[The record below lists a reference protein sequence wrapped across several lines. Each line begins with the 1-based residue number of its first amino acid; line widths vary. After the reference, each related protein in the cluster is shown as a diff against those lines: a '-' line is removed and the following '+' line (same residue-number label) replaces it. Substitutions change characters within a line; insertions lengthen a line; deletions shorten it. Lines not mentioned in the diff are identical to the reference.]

1 MLSYIEHLMDAILHR
16 VPAVEQ
22 AEVRQVLNGPESITP
37 DGLALLGEV
46 PEVSRV
52 SIISLIKV
60 FRYQVI
66 VVSFM
71 QIRNYYVAAGMSS
84 TGIMSAGGIGRVL
97 VEWMAGG
104 R

>member
-1 MLSYIEHLMDAILHR
+1 MDAILHR

-52 SIISLIKV
+52 NEGSFSVSRHCGV
-60 FRYQVI
+60 FY
-66 VVSFM
+66 
-71 QIRNYYVAAGMSS
+71 AD
-84 TGIMSAGGIGRVL
+84 
-97 VEWMAGG
+97 
-104 R
+104 